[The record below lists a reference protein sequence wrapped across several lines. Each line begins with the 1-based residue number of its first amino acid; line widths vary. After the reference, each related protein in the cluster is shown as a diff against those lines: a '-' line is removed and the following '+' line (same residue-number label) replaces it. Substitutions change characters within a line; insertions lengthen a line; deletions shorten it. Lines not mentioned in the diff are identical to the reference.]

1 VNQFKM
7 IRPIKQ
13 KSTVYK
19 KIGLARHVACT
30 ELLQNLILKIEGDDN
45 KIYIMK
51 YIHNVLYGKLIG
63 FIG

>member
-1 VNQFKM
+1 M
-7 IRPIKQ
+7 IHPIKQ

-30 ELLQNLILKIEGDDN
+30 EILQKFIPKLEGDDN
-45 KIYIMK
+45 KTCIMK
-51 YIHNVLYGKLIG
+51 CRYNVLYGKLIG